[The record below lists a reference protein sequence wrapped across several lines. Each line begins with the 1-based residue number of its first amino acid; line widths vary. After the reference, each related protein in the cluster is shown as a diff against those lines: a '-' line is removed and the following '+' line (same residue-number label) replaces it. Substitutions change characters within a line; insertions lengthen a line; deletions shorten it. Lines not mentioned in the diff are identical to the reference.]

1 MCIAIKNIILN
12 MWISVIAGLIGVSRY
27 DNFKR
32 LLGKHITNWYGLR
45 AASLL
50 LCIVVGVAVAYVIR
64 FIYEFVSSLI

>member
-1 MCIAIKNIILN
+1 

-27 DNFKR
+27 DKFKR

-50 LCIVVGVAVAYVIR
+50 LCIVVVVAVAVAYTIR
-64 FIYEFVSSLI
+64 FIYEFVSALI